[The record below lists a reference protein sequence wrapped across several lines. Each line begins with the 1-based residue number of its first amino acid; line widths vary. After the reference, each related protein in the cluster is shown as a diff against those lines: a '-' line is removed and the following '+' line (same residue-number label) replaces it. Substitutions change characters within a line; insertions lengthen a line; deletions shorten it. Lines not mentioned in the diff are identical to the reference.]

1 MEINYYKEED
11 IMHIVISEGPEKGS
25 AEISPNITLELD
37 ENREIIGIEILE
49 ASKYIRDSILETAQA
64 KLMNMEHNLSVPNQ
78 PHLNRKNGISPL
90 T

>member
-11 IMHIVISEGPEKGS
+11 IMHIVISEGPERGS

-64 KLMNMEHNLSVPNQ
+64 KLMNMEHNLRATNQ
-78 PHLNRKNGISPL
+78 PHQTRENAVSP
-90 T
+90 

>member
-1 MEINYYKEED
+1 MEIKYYKEED
-11 IMHIVISEGPEKGS
+11 IMHVVIAEGPERGS

-64 KLMNMEHNLSVPNQ
+64 KLMSMEFQGNHTSTENVP
-78 PHLNRKNGISPL
+78 SPL
-90 T
+90 

>member
-11 IMHIVISEGPEKGS
+11 IMHIVISEGPERGS

-64 KLMNMEHNLSVPNQ
+64 KRMSMEHNL
-78 PHLNRKNGISPL
+78 
-90 T
+90 